1 MPDSLSILVK
11 AKQQHRETAVSEKG
25 KLVEYYAEH
34 EDETS
39 LVGAIFLGVV
49 ENVVP
54 AMKAAFI
61 NIGQK
66 QNGFLPLQEMQSFTE
81 QGKGETLVSGREVLV
96 QVKKDARDEKGAYL
110 TRDIALPGQHLI
122 YMPMNQYIG
131 VSKRVQSES
140 DREKLVQQG
149 KELSGG
155 NFGLI
160 MRYGALHARYEAVQA
175 EVSEMAEHWEALEAK
190 VKHAKPPAMLYRE
203 PSALAALIRDYSPRY
218 RINVTCNDAVNRM
231 PSPPVGLMWEQLNG
245 VEMEA
250 AWHAA
255 HVQEQLQEAL
265 NRTVPLPGGGSL
277 VIDQREALTTI
288 DVNSGK
294 FISHSDRPLALRQN
308 LLACAPI
315 ARQIR
320 LRNLGG
326 IILIDFIDMAE
337 EDERMQVI
345 ALLEAELARERGK
358 NVLHGFTS
366 LGLLEMTRKRTGLS
380 LRDMVQAPCK
390 VCGGTGYTMGR
401 EQET

>member
-81 QGKGETLVSGREVLV
+81 QGKGAALVSGQEVLV
-96 QVKKDARDEKGAYL
+96 QVKKDAHDEKGAYL
-110 TRDIALPGQHLI
+110 TRDIALPGQNLI
-122 YMPMNQYIG
+122 YMPMNKYIG
-131 VSKRVQSES
+131 VSKRVQAES

-149 KELSGG
+149 KELSG
-155 NFGLI
+155 NSFGLI
-160 MRYGALHARYEAVQA
+160 MRYGALQARYEAVQT
-175 EVSEMAEHWEALEAK
+175 EVSEIAERWEAIEAK
-190 VKHAKPPAMLYRE
+190 AKHAKPPALLYRE

-218 RINVTCNDAVNRM
+218 LINVTCNDAVNRM
-231 PSPPVGLMWEQLNG
+231 PSPPVGLLWEQLND

-294 FISHSDRPLALRQN
+294 FISQSDRSLALRQN

-345 ALLEAELARERGK
+345 ALMETELARERGK

-390 VCGGTGYTMGR
+390 ACGGTGYTMGR